1 MSQSITSVR
10 SRPASHSAKGLLLAA
25 AVASVALGTA
35 ASSASAAISVHVTTS
50 KLSFWITIE
59 LPHLSNV
66 SPTGNEGHVTV
77 LKSSLSGMDML
88 MADLPA
94 FQGMPT
100 TPMVASDVDMF
111 MGSGD
116 IGPDFGGP
124 VAASANWGIWVTGKQ
139 WGVHIIWNS
148 ADLFRTGMQ
157 PDGTLNYS
165 TMPGAFIPA
174 QVEYIDPSGASSFE
188 VQNIE
193 QFEFHS
199 PAPLPAPGAAAMLG
213 LGGLVAMRRRRA

>member
-1 MSQSITSVR
+1 MIQNFASVR
-10 SRPASHSAKGLLLAA
+10 SRFCARPALAVVLAA
-25 AVASVALGTA
+25 AGLGA
-35 ASSASAAISVHVTTS
+35 FSAAADAAVSIHVKTS
-50 KLSFWITIE
+50 KLSLWITI
-59 LPHLSNV
+59 PFPDLSSV

-100 TPMVASDVDMF
+100 TPMQASDVDMF

-124 VAASANWGIWVTGKQ
+124 VSASRNWGIWVTGKN

-148 ADLFRTGMQ
+148 ADLFRGGMLA
-157 PDGTLNYS
+157 DGTLLYS
-165 TMPGAFIPA
+165 TQPGALIPA
-174 QVEYIDPSGASSFE
+174 QVEYVDPSGASSFE

-193 QFEFHS
+193 QFEFNS